1 LLFPNSVFEPEEGVW
16 VWHNNAGNDDPE
28 EDAGEDQLY
37 FDNGNTVRFRVEAEF
52 WTDQAPDGSKKPAAA
67 GLVGGLPGGVENGNG
82 GEQQQQRKVP
92 WRLEG
97 SMAEPGLGDVMW
109 W

>member
-1 LLFPNSVFEPEEGVW
+1 MGVRS
-16 VWHNNAGNDDPE
+16 
-28 EDAGEDQLY
+28 L
-37 FDNGNTVRFRVEAEF
+37 T
-52 WTDQAPDGSKKPAAA
+52 AA
-67 GLVGGLPGGVENGNG
+67 GVVGGLPGGVENGNG

>member
-1 LLFPNSVFEPEEGVW
+1 M
-16 VWHNNAGNDDPE
+16 WHNNAGGNDDDERNPE
-28 EDAGEDQLY
+28 NGIDDNGEDQLY

-52 WTDQAPDGSKKPAAA
+52 WTDQAPDGSKKPAAVA
-67 GLVGGLPGGVENGNG
+67 GLPGGGENGNG